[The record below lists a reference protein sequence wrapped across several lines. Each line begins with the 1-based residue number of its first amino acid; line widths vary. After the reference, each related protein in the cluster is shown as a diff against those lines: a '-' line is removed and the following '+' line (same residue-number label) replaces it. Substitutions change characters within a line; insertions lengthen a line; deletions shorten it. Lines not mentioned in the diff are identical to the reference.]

1 MNNVN
6 ERNYIVIQ
14 GWMIKELGLKGNE
27 LLIYAIIY
35 GFSQAEGTKFS
46 GSLQYLA
53 DWCNS
58 TRRGIQKALKNLC
71 DKKLIIKEEKNINGI
86 KLCLYVW
93 NKVPQGVEQSSIG
106 CRTEFYGGVEQS
118 SIGCRT
124 EFYGG
129 VEQSSTNNINNN
141 ININIYINILSFLN
155 EKTGKNFKHNS
166 QKTRKLINARLRE
179 GYTEKDFYIVIE
191 NKCKDWLKDEKMN
204 KYLCPDTLF
213 GTKFEKY
220 LNQGVNINEKHF
232 TNGKDKFGNTV
243 L

>member
-1 MNNVN
+1 MKNVN

-53 DWCNS
+53 DWCNAS
-58 TRRGIQKALKNLC
+58 KKTVQTALKNLIE
-71 DKKLIIKEEKNINGI
+71 KNYIEKEEKFINGV
-86 KLCLYVW
+86 KFCYYLW
-93 NKVPQGVEQSSIG
+93 KKFPQGIEDFTMG
-106 CRTEFYGGVEQS
+106 YGKN
-118 SIGCRT
+118 
-124 EFYGG
+124 YHGG
-129 VEQSSTNNINNN
+129 IEDFTTNNINNN
-141 ININIYINILSFLN
+141 ININININILSFLN

-179 GYTEKDFYIVIE
+179 GYIEKDFYAVIE

-232 TNGKDKFGNTV
+232 TNGKDQFGNTV

>member
-1 MNNVN
+1 MKSIEKLVEKMKNVN

-58 TRRGIQKALKNLC
+58 TRQGVLNTLKKLVEKN
-71 DKKLIIKEEKNINGI
+71 LIIKEDEIICGVKF
-86 KLCLYVW
+86 CSYVA
-93 NKVPQGVEQSSIG
+93 NKIERGVKQSLTG
-106 CRTEFYGGVEQS
+106 CITEFNGGVKQS
-118 SIGCRT
+118 LH
-124 EFYGG
+124 
-129 VEQSSTNNINNN
+129 NNIKDN
-141 ININIYINILSFLN
+141 IDINIYINILSFLN

-179 GYTEKDFYIVIE
+179 GYTEKDFYTVIK

-232 TNGKDKFGNTV
+232 TNGKDQFGNTV

>member
-1 MNNVN
+1 MKSIKKVGGKMKNVN

-58 TRRGIQKALKNLC
+58 TRQGVLNTLKKLVEKN
-71 DKKLIIKEEKNINGI
+71 LIIKEDEIICGVKF
-86 KLCLYVW
+86 CSYVA
-93 NKVPQGVEQSSIG
+93 NKVEWGVKQSLTG
-106 CRTEFYGGVEQS
+106 CTTEFNGGVKQS
-118 SIGCRT
+118 LH
-124 EFYGG
+124 
-129 VEQSSTNNINNN
+129 NNIKDN
-141 ININIYINILSFLN
+141 IDINIYINILSFLN

-179 GYTEKDFYIVIE
+179 GYTEKDFYTVIE

-232 TNGKDKFGNTV
+232 TNGKDQFGNTV

>member
-1 MNNVN
+1 MKNVN
-6 ERNYIVIQ
+6 EKNYIVIQ

-35 GFSQAEGTKFS
+35 GFSQIEGTKFS

-86 KLCLYVW
+86 KLCSYVW

-106 CRTEFYGGVEQS
+106 CRTEFHGGVEL
-118 SIGCRT
+118 
-124 EFYGG
+124 
-129 VEQSSTNNINNN
+129 SSTNNIKDN
-141 ININIYINILSFLN
+141 IDINIYINILSFLN

-179 GYTEKDFYIVIE
+179 GYTEKDFYTVIE

-213 GTKFEKY
+213 GTKFENY

>member
-53 DWCNS
+53 DWCNAS
-58 TRRGIQKALKNLC
+58 KKTVQTALKNLIE
-71 DKKLIIKEEKNINGI
+71 KNYIEKEEKIINGV
-86 KLCLYVW
+86 KFCYYLW
-93 NKVPQGVEQSSIG
+93 KKFPQGMEDFTMG
-106 CRTEFYGGVEQS
+106 YGKN
-118 SIGCRT
+118 
-124 EFYGG
+124 YHGG
-129 VEQSSTNNINNN
+129 MEDFTTNNINN
-141 ININIYINILSFLN
+141 NINIYINILSFLN

-179 GYTEKDFYIVIE
+179 GYTEKDFYTVIE

-220 LNQGVNINEKHF
+220 LNQGVSVNEKHF
-232 TNGKDKFGNTV
+232 SNGKDKFGNTV

>member
-1 MNNVN
+1 
-6 ERNYIVIQ
+6 
-14 GWMIKELGLKGNE
+14 MIKELGLKGNE

-58 TRRGIQKALKNLC
+58 TRQGVLNTLKKLVEKN
-71 DKKLIIKEEKNINGI
+71 LIIKEDKIICGV
-86 KLCLYVW
+86 KVCSYVV
-93 NKVPQGVEQSSIG
+93 NKVEWGVKQSLTG
-106 CRTEFYGGVEQS
+106 CTTEFNGGVKQS
-118 SIGCRT
+118 LH
-124 EFYGG
+124 
-129 VEQSSTNNINNN
+129 NNIKDNID
-141 ININIYINILSFLN
+141 INICINILSFLN

-179 GYTEKDFYIVIE
+179 GYTEKDFYTVIE

-220 LNQGVNINEKHF
+220 LNQGVNVNEKRF
-232 TNGKDKFGNTV
+232 SNGKDKFGNTV

>member
-35 GFSQAEGTKFS
+35 GFSQAEGTKFN

-58 TRRGIQKALKNLC
+58 TRQGVLNTLKKLV
-71 DKKLIIKEEKNINGI
+71 KKNLIIKDDEIICGVKV
-86 KLCLYVW
+86 CSYVV
-93 NKVPQGVEQSSIG
+93 NKVEWGVKQSLTG
-106 CRTEFYGGVEQS
+106 CTTEFNGGVKQS
-118 SIGCRT
+118 LH
-124 EFYGG
+124 
-129 VEQSSTNNINNN
+129 NNINNN

-179 GYTEKDFYIVIE
+179 GYTEKDFYTVIE

-220 LNQGVNINEKHF
+220 LNQGANYIKFKSFDEK
-232 TNGKDKFGNTV
+232 V
-243 L
+243 